1 MNFVNA
7 IVKPFSTFEAREEA
21 FRQRISTL
29 LPRTHAGPSVF
40 WKDFSRIF
48 DRGDGRQSLK
58 NVVYTTANPRD
69 CLAFSTPRKVLLAA
83 GMQAGTARLKRAS
96 FLRDVAHQFN
106 LGKNLDQPI
115 RSLSGGETVKLALA
129 KVHILVDVASDLAL
143 ASPFCWL
150 DKDNRVYL
158 EGVVR
163 RYQEQRIPV
172 TLFTLRGEDK
182 TQKISDNRELGAGWF
197 TPVHFHLTFNK
208 VRLVLGSTLT
218 AFNMPAPPRV
228 RISDFEAMLASPC
241 LWIGGNG
248 QGKSLM
254 AKVLSG
260 ATAYRGTA
268 RITVERES
276 RQSRLLFQDVITQT
290 LLRSF
295 DVIRSQAFRNG
306 PERTGKIYSKI
317 MSVFN
322 RLNYHEQFS
331 LSGPKRNEM
340 ATLLETKAVLVA
352 VRLAR
357 RSGVLILDEP
367 DWGLSQ
373 MAARAFVAAVVD
385 VSHDLGVPVILIT
398 HKPWWNAVANS
409 RIEVLKSNVKTVVDG
424 RLKSFQ
430 IGFKHVDRA

>member
-1 MNFVNA
+1 MNFVNT
-7 IVKPFSTFEAREEA
+7 IVKPFPTFEAREEA

-29 LPRTHAGPSVF
+29 LPRAHAGPGVF

-48 DRGDGRQSLK
+48 DLGDGRQSLK
-58 NVVYTTANPRD
+58 NVAYITANPRD

-83 GMQAGTARLKRAS
+83 GMQTGTARLKPA
-96 FLRDVAHQFN
+96 FLRDVAHQFD

-129 KVHILVDVASDLAL
+129 RVHILVDAASDLAM

-150 DKDNRVYL
+150 DRDNRVYL
-158 EGVVR
+158 ESVVR
-163 RYQEQRIPV
+163 RYQKKRIPV
-172 TLFTLRGEDK
+172 TLFTLTGEDK

-218 AFNMPAPPRV
+218 AFNMPSPPRV
-228 RISDFEAMLASPC
+228 RISDFEAELASPC
-241 LWIGGNG
+241 LWVGGNG

-260 ATAYRGTA
+260 ATAYQGTA
-268 RITVERES
+268 NINIERGS
-276 RQSRLLFQDVITQT
+276 RQARLLFQDVITQT

-295 DVIRSQAFRNG
+295 DVLRSQAFPNG
-306 PERTGKIYSKI
+306 SERTGKIYSKI
-317 MSVFN
+317 ISTFN
-322 RLNYHEQFS
+322 RLNHNEQFS
-331 LSGPKRNEM
+331 LSGPKRNE
-340 ATLLETKAVLVA
+340 ASTLLETKVVLVA

-357 RSGVLILDEP
+357 RSGCLILDEP

-373 MAARAFVAAVVD
+373 MAAKAFVAAVVD

-409 RIEVLKSNVKTVVDG
+409 RIEIFKSNVETAVDG
-424 RLKSFQ
+424 RLTSFQ
-430 IGFKHVDRA
+430 IGFKHVDRT

>member
-1 MNFVNA
+1 MNFDNT
-7 IVKPFSTFEAREEA
+7 IVKPFPTFEAREEA

-29 LPRTHAGPSVF
+29 LPRAHAGPGVF

-48 DRGDGRQSLK
+48 DIEDGRQFLK
-58 NVVYTTANPRD
+58 NVAYITANPRD

-83 GMQAGTARLKRAS
+83 GMQTGTARLKPA
-96 FLRDVAHQFN
+96 FLRDVAHQFD

-129 KVHILVDVASDLAL
+129 KVHILVDVASDLAM

-150 DKDNRVYL
+150 DRDNRVYL

-163 RYQEQRIPV
+163 RYQEKRIPV
-172 TLFTLRGEDK
+172 TLFTLAGEDK

-197 TPVHFHLTFNK
+197 APVHFHLTFKK
-208 VRLVLGSTLT
+208 VRLVLGSTL
-218 AFNMPAPPRV
+218 AVFNMPSPPRV
-228 RISDFEAMLASPC
+228 RISDFEAVLASPC

-268 RITVERES
+268 QIIVEKKS
-276 RQSRLLFQDVITQT
+276 RQVRLLFQDVITQT

-295 DVIRSQAFRNG
+295 DVIRSQAFLNG
-306 PERTGKIYSKI
+306 PERTGKIYSRI
-317 MSVFN
+317 ISVFN
-322 RLNYHEQFS
+322 RLNHHEQFS

-340 ATLLETKAVLVA
+340 PTLLETKAVLVA
-352 VRLAR
+352 VRLSR
-357 RSGVLILDEP
+357 RPGGLILDEP

-373 MAARAFVAAVVD
+373 MVTKAFVAAVVD

-398 HKPWWNAVANS
+398 HKPWWNTVANS
-409 RIEVLKSNVKTVVDG
+409 QIEVLKSNVEMAVDG
-424 RLKSFQ
+424 RLTSFQ
-430 IGFKHVDRA
+430 IGFNHVDRA